1 MSDVITVPGRTIN
14 TITAEILVLTQQ
26 AQASALASACQIG
39 KRLVEAK
46 ALVDHGEWG
55 DYLKNEVSYSQSTA
69 NNFMRLYR
77 ELGENPNSQ
86 ALGNL
91 SPTQALSLIALP
103 EGEREEFVQNNDVS
117 SMTTREL
124 DKAVK
129 EKKAAM
135 EMLAVAQESANDLR
149 QQLEDQKVE
158 TEQLRSSLAEANALK
173 DAANKKSQEAKKSAE
188 ISESE
193 RDKLRAEGKSQAQAE
208 YDAKIK
214 EAQDRADAADDARMD
229 MEKALVEAQRQIKEL
244 AAASQL
250 SGTNAASF
258 EVLFNQI
265 LDNENR
271 MIGYLLK
278 VEAADPEQ
286 GKKLRASVWRLGQKL
301 IADAEKGAVA

>member
-1 MSDVITVPGRTIN
+1 MSNVITVPGRTIN

-39 KRLVEAK
+39 KRLMEAK

-77 ELGENPNSQ
+77 ELGDNPNSQ

-117 SMTTREL
+117 SMSTREL

-129 EKKAAM
+129 EKKAVL
-135 EMLAVAQESANDLR
+135 EMLAVAQESANDLK
-149 QQLEDQKVE
+149 QQLEGQRSE
-158 TEQLRSSLAEANALK
+158 TDKLRSSLAEAN
-173 DAANKKSQEAKKSAE
+173 KKAQKGAVISQK
-188 ISESE
+188 E
-193 RDKLRAEGKSQAQAE
+193 RDQIRAEGKAE
-208 YDAKIK
+208 AKADYDAKLK
-214 EAQDRADAADDARMD
+214 EAYEKADAADDARLD
-229 MEKALVEAQRQIKEL
+229 MEKALVEAQRQVKEL
-244 AAASQL
+244 AVKSQL
-250 SGTNAASF
+250 SGENAVSF
-258 EVLFNQI
+258 EILFNQI

-286 GKKLRASVWRLGQKL
+286 GKKLRASVRKLGEK
-301 IADAEKGAVA
+301 IVRDAQ

>member
-1 MSDVITVPGRTIN
+1 MSNVITVPGRTIN

-39 KRLVEAK
+39 KRLMEAK

-55 DYLKNEVSYSQSTA
+55 DYLKNEVSYSQSAA

-117 SMTTREL
+117 SMSTREL

-129 EKKAAM
+129 EKKAAL
-135 EMLAVAQESANDLR
+135 EMLAVAQESANDLK
-149 QQLEDQKVE
+149 QQLEDQRAENEKLHKSLDQVKKPAAIPKA
-158 TEQLRSSLAEANALK
+158 EQ
-173 DAANKKSQEAKKSAE
+173 
-188 ISESE
+188 
-193 RDKLRAEGKSQAQAE
+193 DKLRAEGREAARSE

-214 EAQDRADAADDARMD
+214 DAQEKADAADEARMD

-244 AAASQL
+244 AAGSKL
-250 SGTNAASF
+250 SGADAAMF
-258 EVLFNQI
+258 EMLFNQI
-265 LDNENR
+265 LDSENR
-271 MIGYLLK
+271 MIGCLMK
-278 VEAADPEQ
+278 VEIADPEQ
-286 GKKLRASVWRLGQKL
+286 GKKLRASVRKLGEK
-301 IADAEKGAVA
+301 IMKDAG